1 MSILNILMSSKSSL
15 ASELSIFDALFMHID
30 G

>member
-1 MSILNILMSSKSSL
+1 MSILNILMLL
-15 ASELSIFDALFMHID
+15 ALELLIFDVPFMHID